1 MSMRT
6 GLTLLAA
13 KRDEGREQGVWRR
26 RFGSIL
32 TELAIWLPLSIA
44 AGHVVLFTA
53 WTTWV
58 SFTASSLMP
67 DYTWVGLRNYWA
79 MTRTANFQIAYVN
92 LLIFGFGFVLL
103 TMALGLLLAILLDQ
117 RVRGENVLRTI
128 FLYPLAVSFVVTGT
142 VWSWLLNPGLGL
154 QRVVQNLGWQD
165 FRFDWLVQSDKAIYT
180 LIFAGVWQGAGFAM
194 ALFLAGLRSVDADLV
209 KAAQIDGAGPW
220 RTYRRVLL
228 PTIWPIF
235 ITVFVILLRSAITSF
250 DLVRALTGGGPGIS
264 TMLPTLVVY
273 DFMFQRS
280 ELGRGSAAAALII
293 LALLFL
299 VPLGVVVVNSLR
311 SSREIAATS
320 LIGWPSHL
328 IFTNYGQA
336 WNRFCMAEHCWGIEP
351 YMLNSLTLAIP
362 ATIIST
368 LLGALAGYSISL
380 WRFRG
385 DQFVFG
391 LVTLGIFLPEQM
403 KLIPWVVVLRDLSLM
418 NTIAGL
424 ILIHTVQGM
433 SFTTLFCR
441 NYYVGIPQDLLK
453 AARIDGAGF
462 FRIFW
467 RIILPLSP
475 PILIVTVIFQ
485 FTGIWNEFLYGV
497 TFTSGG
503 QQPVT
508 AALIALS
515 AAITSEPMYGEQS
528 AAVLIA
534 ALPTLP

>member
-1 MSMRT
+1 M
-6 GLTLLAA
+6 
-13 KRDEGREQGVWRR
+13 K
-26 RFGSIL
+26 
-32 TELAIWLPLSIA
+32 
-44 AGHVVLFTA
+44 
-53 WTTWV
+53 WT
-58 SFTASSLMP
+58 
-67 DYTWVGLRNYWA
+67 R
-79 MTRTANFQIAYVN
+79 
-92 LLIFGFGFVLL
+92 LI
-103 TMALGLLLAILLDQ
+103 
-117 RVRGENVLRTI
+117 
-128 FLYPLAVSFVVTGT
+128 
-142 VWSWLLNPGLGL
+142 
-154 QRVVQNLGWQD
+154 
-165 FRFDWLVQSDKAIYT
+165 
-180 LIFAGVWQGAGFAM
+180 
-194 ALFLAGLRSVDADLV
+194 
-209 KAAQIDGAGPW
+209 
-220 RTYRRVLL
+220 
-228 PTIWPIF
+228 
-235 ITVFVILLRSAITSF
+235 
-250 DLVRALTGGGPGIS
+250 
-264 TMLPTLVVY
+264 VY
-273 DFMFQRS
+273 
-280 ELGRGSAAAALII
+280 AALIV
-293 LALLFL
+293 LAILFL
-299 VPLGVVVVNSLR
+299 VPLGVVIANSLR
-311 SSREIAATS
+311 SNQEIAATS
-320 LIGWPSHL
+320 LIDWPTQVVFS
-328 IFTNYGQA
+328 NYAQA
-336 WNRFCMAEHCWGIEP
+336 WNKFCMAEHCWGIEP

-385 DQFVFG
+385 DQFVFA

-403 KLIPWVVVLRDLSLM
+403 KLIPWVVVLRDLGLM

-424 ILIHTVQGM
+424 VLIHTVQGL

-441 NYYVGIPQDLLK
+441 NFYVGIPQDLLK

-534 ALPTLP
+534 ALPTLLVYLFGGRYFLRGLTAGAVK